1 MTSQEM
7 NDSVKNEVSTLMTLN
22 KKNEALIE
30 SKDKQIEL
38 SEICTKKEEEK
49 FEILER
55 FAVQTEKH
63 ADDVAKLKVLEATT
77 EYKCQVIKMEAE
89 KNANEIKEN
98 AKQEMQNEKL
108 KHDQQQDQEKKKHE
122 QHLKEEKAKH
132 DQQLDQERK
141 KHEQHL
147 KEEKAKHHQ
156 GLKRKEREH
165 DNDLKQEKQKHYN
178 DLKQEKQ
185 KNQAEM
191 KKLEK
196 DMMESIYDTIRNP
209 SLDTFKYVQ
218 VRKPEL
224 EILAKKYNVPIT
236 NVPEMR
242 RAIAIMMKL
251 ETLQNKTLQ
260 SVNSEECIDD
270 LQLDQIE
277 DID

>member
-7 NDSVKNEVSTLMTLN
+7 NDDSVKNEVSTLMTLN

-38 SEICTKKEEEK
+38 SENCTKKEEEK

-77 EYKCQVIKMEAE
+77 EYKCQIIKMEAE

-98 AKQEMQNEKL
+98 AKKEMQNEKL
-108 KHDQQQDQEKKKHE
+108 KHN
-122 QHLKEEKAKH
+122 
-132 DQQLDQERK
+132 QQLDQERK

-147 KEEKAKHHQ
+147 KEENAKHDQ
-156 GLKRKEREH
+156 GLKRKEREHDHDLKQEKQKH
-165 DNDLKQEKQKHYN
+165 DNDLKQEKQKH
-178 DLKQEKQ
+178 
-185 KNQAEM
+185 QAEM
-191 KKLEK
+191 KRVEK

-251 ETLQNKTLQ
+251 EKLQNETPQ
-260 SVNSEECIDD
+260 SVNTEERIDD
-270 LQLDQIE
+270 LQIE

>member
-1 MTSQEM
+1 MQEEFFFSMTSQEM
-7 NDSVKNEVSTLMTLN
+7 NDDSVKNEVSTLMTLN

-38 SEICTKKEEEK
+38 SENCTKKEEEK

-55 FAVQTEKH
+55 YAVQTEKH

-98 AKQEMQNEKL
+98 AKKEMQNEKL
-108 KHDQQQDQEKKKHE
+108 KHN
-122 QHLKEEKAKH
+122 
-132 DQQLDQERK
+132 QQLDQERK

-147 KEEKAKHHQ
+147 KEEKAKHDQ

-165 DNDLKQEKQKHYN
+165 DNDLKQEKQK
-178 DLKQEKQ
+178 
-185 KNQAEM
+185 NQAEM
-191 KKLEK
+191 KKVKK

-251 ETLQNKTLQ
+251 EKLQNETPQ
-260 SVNSEECIDD
+260 SVNTEETIDD
-270 LQLDQIE
+270 LQIE
-277 DID
+277 DIDD